1 MVRERICLSRL
12 LIPVLLFVTLSSC
25 GQPQQPTLL
34 TNASG
39 SPEEACQRVLDA
51 LAISDAEAMHGLRIT
66 RYEHDS
72 VLVPNMPIGQAD
84 PATTDLGYAWFL
96 LEQNNVKGIRRA
108 ITKHGGKSF
117 RVVSVRF
124 TKPSQKHGPVTLHKG
139 TEVTVKDGEGI
150 EQVLPMFGSIIEHGG
165 RFKVVSIRD

>member
-1 MVRERICLSRL
+1 MAHKRSNRSRL
-12 LIPVLLFVTLSSC
+12 LIPLLVLVTLASC
-25 GQPQQPTLL
+25 GKRQQPTLL
-34 TNASG
+34 SNASG

-51 LAISDAEAMHGLRIT
+51 LASSDAEAMHGLRIT

-84 PATTDLGYAWFL
+84 PGTTDLAYAWFL
-96 LEQNNVKGIRRA
+96 LEQNNVKGVRRA
-108 ITKHGGKSF
+108 ITKYGGNRF

-124 TKPSQKHGPVTLHKG
+124 TKPSQRHGPVTLHKG
-139 TEVTVKDGEGI
+139 TEVTVTDGEGV
-150 EQVLPMFGSIIEHGG
+150 EQVLPIFGSVIEHDG